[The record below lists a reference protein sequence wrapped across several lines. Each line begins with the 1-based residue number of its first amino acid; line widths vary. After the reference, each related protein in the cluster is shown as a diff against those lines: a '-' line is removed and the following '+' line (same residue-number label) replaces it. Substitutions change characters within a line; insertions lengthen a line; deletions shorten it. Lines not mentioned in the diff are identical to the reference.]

1 MTEEGE
7 TGRLTPGI
15 AAAIICLVVFL
26 GIVIPV
32 TASMSALIPTEDVT
46 MENPVGSGRA
56 VMLEAGEGATWVLD
70 PSAGTLSLDGGDPVH
85 VDSWFLYTARISVV
99 YPVDGRVMV
108 FHQAEGTYSSLNLP
122 LKVVAFPSPSS
133 KTVRFLSVQDGQD
146 HSVESDVTSFALAS
160 YVPGLGMEADYGF
173 ASGSPSAVIG
183 GSPIVHVVG
192 DPQEAVGNRHYA
204 KTLWYAA
211 DPVLSPGGVNLYVAP
226 GNSSDP
232 YPMDVRYVS
241 IQTSETDGQVR
252 VDSLACSGDPHIE
265 NDPLAGPLLGWW
277 VPLTWTAPGEPSTV
291 AAIVGMV
298 PMILLAGLMAGVCG
312 WAVRGARKGP
322 RTSARS
328 SVFSD
333 GWRDAR

>member
-1 MTEEGE
+1 MSETE

-15 AAAIICLVVFL
+15 VAAVVCLIVFM
-26 GIVIPV
+26 GIVLPV
-32 TASMSALIPTEDVT
+32 TASMSSLIPTDRT
-46 MENPVGSGRA
+46 MDNSVGSERA

-70 PSAGTLSLDGGDPVH
+70 PAAGTLSLDGGDPVH

-108 FHQAEGTYSSLNLP
+108 FQQAEGSFSSSNLP
-122 LKVVAFPSPSS
+122 LKVVAFPSAASQS
-133 KTVRFLSVQDGQD
+133 VRFLSVQDGQD
-146 HSVESDVTSFALAS
+146 HNVASDTTSFALAS
-160 YVPGLGMEADYGF
+160 YVPGLGMEANYGYT
-173 ASGSPSAVIG
+173 SGSPAAVIG
-183 GSPIVHVVG
+183 GGSIVHVVG
-192 DPQEAVGNRHYA
+192 DPQEAVGSRHYV

-211 DPVLSPGGVNLYVAP
+211 DPVFPGGVNLYVAH

-241 IQTSETDGQVR
+241 VQTSETDGQVR
-252 VDSLACSGDPHIE
+252 VDSLAYSGDPHIE
-265 NDPLAGPLLGWW
+265 GDPLAGPLLGWW

-298 PMILLAGLMAGVCG
+298 PVILLAGLVAGVCG
-312 WAVRGARKGP
+312 WAVARP
-322 RTSARS
+322 RRSLPASSRS
-328 SVFSD
+328 SPFSD

>member
-1 MTEEGE
+1 MSETE

-15 AAAIICLVVFL
+15 VAAVVCLVVFL
-26 GIVIPV
+26 AIVLPV
-32 TASMSALIPTEDVT
+32 TASMSSLIPTEGDRT
-46 MENPVGSGRA
+46 MDNPVGSERA

-85 VDSWFLYTARISVV
+85 VDAWFLYTARISVV

-108 FHQAEGTYSSLNLP
+108 FQQAEGSFSSSNLP

-133 KTVRFLSVQDGQD
+133 KSVRFLSVQDGQD
-146 HSVESDVTSFALAS
+146 HNVASDTTSFALAS

-173 ASGSPSAVIG
+173 ASGSPAAVIG
-183 GSPIVHVVG
+183 GAPIVHVVG
-192 DPQEAVGNRHYA
+192 DPQEAVGSRHYV
-204 KTLWYAA
+204 KTLWYAT
-211 DPVLSPGGVNLYVAP
+211 DPIFLPGNVSLYVVP

-232 YPMDVRYVS
+232 YPMDARYVS
-241 IQTSETDGQVR
+241 VQTSETDGQVR
-252 VDSLACSGDPHIE
+252 VDSLAYSGDPHIE
-265 NDPLAGPLLGWW
+265 GDPLTGPLLGWW

-298 PMILLAGLMAGVCG
+298 PVVLLAGLVAGVCG
-312 WAVRGARKGP
+312 WAVRRPRK
-322 RTSARS
+322 SSLASSRS
-328 SVFSD
+328 SPFSD